1 MNQPGQMTEVVTLRA
16 PQQSVDKFGQ
26 HTAYATVADV
36 AASVRP
42 LRGRE
47 YFAAG
52 AMQSPAELEVEI
64 YWRPDVRGN
73 WRLTWM
79 GTTYDLVGT
88 PIDVD
93 ARHATLQLMC
103 RGAAT

>member
-1 MNQPGQMTEVVTLRA
+1 MNHSGEMTEVVTLRA
-16 PQQSVDKFGQ
+16 PTQTIDKFGQ
-26 HTAYATVADV
+26 HTSWPAVADV
-36 AASVRP
+36 AARVRP

-64 YWRPDVRGN
+64 YWRRDVRAN
-73 WRLTWM
+73 WRVTWM
-79 GTTYDLVGT
+79 GNDYDVVGA

-93 ARHATLQLMC
+93 ARHGTLQMMC
-103 RGAAT
+103 QSVAT